1 MADIEKKT
9 SNGVNFGTNLEITE
23 NILRIL
29 TLLEQRLNQVA
40 RKNYHNRSQYPEI
53 FFEIESSLHA
63 IRTWIQDFRFFCGV
77 ATFGPML
84 IVCIEELSVLIES
97 FFDMATP
104 MKGKKKTKRNIL
116 FQEQKR
122 KRESIRKMLNHVKK
136 KVENID
142 SCDASIGCELEE
154 ALVKSF
160 QHHLEGGYRNR
171 IRPSVSKR
179 GEKTY
184 VFPWSD
190 KKDYLKLVGN
200 RNRFKKEVADN
211 LESCAHTTGHK
222 DSCKQPKKYVL
233 AGFRSTARKTLMEG
247 GEQENFPIRMVKC
260 VDCGQRFSMIPS
272 FLPREKH
279 FGINLIGNI
288 IRIITLRGG
297 SLHAAMESFD
307 LTGGSIK
314 SRQTI
319 LNWLRWFG
327 TLHPA
332 EVLVRAGVK
341 GSGYFQE
348 DEGFEKE
355 SGFRTYTAVM
365 VDPENLLVWHLDYLD
380 HVDEESLVSSFKNF
394 LERINFKVLG
404 VTKDKWAAST
414 NALKTVC
421 RQLWI
426 GFCHRH
432 CLRKFRDRLSQ
443 YQKETGCADKEVNKL
458 YQDFK
463 KALNAGSSKTSL
475 EVQVNFLKD
484 EAFNHPLLRQVLDE
498 VKKNAA
504 YYASHKIRRGIKKT
518 TSIADNFLK
527 IVKRKLRQVE
537 SFREEES
544 AGLLFRAMAN
554 VRNFVPFTSGS
565 KNAHKS
571 PFMLAGGETHD
582 LPWVQVMNMHNAF
595 LFTENAA

>member
-1 MADIEKKT
+1 MANIEKQT
-9 SNGVNFGTNLEITE
+9 TEAADFGSNLEILE
-23 NILRIL
+23 DILRIL

-40 RKNYHNRSQYPEI
+40 RKNYHSRSQYPNL
-53 FFEIESSLHA
+53 FFEIESSLHV
-63 IRTWIQDFRFFCGV
+63 IRAWIQDFRCFCGV

-84 IVCIEELSVLIES
+84 IVSLEELSVLIES
-97 FFDMATP
+97 FFDTATP
-104 MKGKKKTKRNIL
+104 MKGKKKTKRTIL
-116 FQEQKR
+116 LQEEKR
-122 KRESIRKMLNHVKK
+122 NRESIRKMLKHVKK
-136 KVENID
+136 KVGGIH
-142 SCDASIGCELEE
+142 SCVASIGCELED
-154 ALVKSF
+154 AVLKSF
-160 QHHLEGGYRNR
+160 QHHLDGGYKNR
-171 IRPSVSKR
+171 IRASVSKR

-184 VFPWSD
+184 VFPCSD
-190 KKDYLKLVGN
+190 KKAYLKIVEN
-200 RNRFKKEVADN
+200 RNRFRKEVADD
-211 LESCAHTTGHK
+211 LESCAHITGHK
-222 DSCKQPKKYVL
+222 DSCKNSKKYVL
-233 AGFRSTARKTLMEG
+233 AGFRSTDRKTFMG
-247 GEQENFPIRMVKC
+247 GGKQENFPIRMVKC

-279 FGINLIGNI
+279 FGITLIGNI
-288 IRIITLRGG
+288 IRGITLRGG
-297 SLHAAMESFD
+297 SLRAAMESFD
-307 LTGGSIK
+307 LTGTSIK

-365 VDPENLLVWHLDYLD
+365 VDPENFLVWHLDYLD
-380 HVDEESLVSSFKNF
+380 HVDEESLVGSFEKF
-394 LERINFKVLG
+394 VERIDFKVLG
-404 VTKDKWAAST
+404 VTKDKWTAST
-414 NALKTVC
+414 NALKRVF

-463 KALNAGSSKTSL
+463 KAINTSSSKASL
-475 EVQVNFLKD
+475 EVQINFLKD
-484 EAFNHPLLRQVLDE
+484 EAFKHPLLRQVLDE
-498 VKKNAA
+498 AKKNAV
-504 YYASHKIRRGIKKT
+504 YYASNKIRRGIKKT

-537 SFREEES
+537 SFREQES

-571 PFMLAGGETHD
+571 PFMLARGETHD
-582 LPWVQVMNMHNAF
+582 LPWVQVMNMQNAF